1 MSTAAIA
8 TTILMICGSGG
19 TDKDFDCYDYYVNC
33 TVNLK
38 PEPTL
43 KEFEICKRNEKSGI
57 KRIEKLKDTK

>member
-1 MSTAAIA
+1 
-8 TTILMICGSGG
+8 MICGSGG